1 VHRRLGFTLIE
12 TLIVIVVIGLLTMI
26 AIPRMTAALAQS
38 NVRAVG
44 SRVAAVYSAARTVAV
59 STGRTATVHV
69 SGNKLWAVAGPPR
82 MKAPIGANT
91 LDTIVLPENLM
102 TSSHVA
108 LTPSSPSFSISP
120 SGLGQ
125 IATDI
130 TVTASKDGHSST
142 VTIKPYGRVI
152 R

>member
-1 VHRRLGFTLIE
+1 MHRRLGFTLIE

-38 NVRAVG
+38 NVRSVG

-69 SGNKLWAVAGPPR
+69 SGNKIWAVAGPPR
-82 MKAPIGANT
+82 MKAGAGT
-91 LDTIVLPENLM
+91 MDTIVLPENMM

-108 LTPSSPSFSISP
+108 LTSSPATSFSISP

-125 IATDI
+125 NVADI
-130 TVTASKDGHSST
+130 TVTATKEGHSST
-142 VTIKPYGRVI
+142 VTIKTYGRVI

>member
-1 VHRRLGFTLIE
+1 
-12 TLIVIVVIGLLTMI
+12 
-26 AIPRMTAALAQS
+26 
-38 NVRAVG
+38 
-44 SRVAAVYSAARTVAV
+44 
-59 STGRTATVHV
+59 
-69 SGNKLWAVAGPPR
+69 

-125 IATDI
+125 NATDI

>member
-1 VHRRLGFTLIE
+1 MHRRLGFTLIE
-12 TLIVIVVIGLLTMI
+12 TLIVIVVIGLRTMI
-26 AIPRMTAALAQS
+26 AIPRRTAALAQS
-38 NVRAVG
+38 NVRSVG

-69 SGNKLWAVAGPPR
+69 SGNKIWAVAGPPR
-82 MKAPIGANT
+82 MKAGAGT
-91 LDTIVLPENLM
+91 MDTIVLPENLM

-108 LTPSSPSFSISP
+108 LTPSTPSFSISP

-125 IATDI
+125 NTADI
-130 TVTASKDGHSST
+130 TVTATKDGHSST
-142 VTIKPYGRVI
+142 VTIKTYGRVI